1 MFFGRGKRSKAKVA
15 CPLCEQQNDE
25 GHTDCIR
32 CGYKLGRSGN
42 HQQGSYVEQQTSDIF
57 SALMEEDEEE
67 LESPMVDWSQTTFTM
82 DDVTIEVSQYNDDGE
97 VSLSSTPKFASKYD
111 EMPDDAK
118 NIIPSNFNHGTK
130 ETGVIEELESE
141 GNLQKSE
148 EEVVEGGP
156 PLVEVHEE
164 EEDEELDTSEE
175 EAVEEDLPL
184 VEVHEEEE
192 DEELDTSEEEA
203 VEEDLPLVE
212 VHEEEAIEEDL
223 PLVGAIPDEDLPL
236 VGAIPDEDL
245 PLVGAVPDYSESI
258 TQVEHGKDGPND
270 TENELL
276 KRTELDPTPDMEEEE
291 LHSLTSAELRS
302 MLSSVGAST
311 IGDKTELVKRFL
323 ESTEHSIDTGSEE
336 SQVIEE
342 DAEVNTEKTQF
353 SQNNSL
359 GAKPPLI
366 PEIISNPSQKIES
379 LNEEEGNSTMDI
391 VDVYLEKSQ
400 ATMTRSSYW
409 PWPQEMPWIEKEIA
423 VKLRQSLGEAKE
435 KRMGRARELLDEVGP
450 HLGDRTRLLF
460 PVCRLLQALGRGDE
474 VPSIIEGAE
483 GRHPSDP
490 AVTDARDRLGV

>member
-1 MFFGRGKRSKAKVA
+1 MFFGRGKKSKAKVA

-156 PLVEVHEE
+156 PLVEVN
-164 EEDEELDTSEE
+164 
-175 EAVEEDLPL
+175 
-184 VEVHEEEE
+184 EEEE

>member
-156 PLVEVHEE
+156 PLVEVN
-164 EEDEELDTSEE
+164 
-175 EAVEEDLPL
+175 
-184 VEVHEEEE
+184 EEEE

-212 VHEEEAIEEDL
+212 VHEEEAIE
-223 PLVGAIPDEDLPL
+223 EDLPL

-342 DAEVNTEKTQF
+342 DAEVNTEKTRF

-366 PEIISNPSQKIES
+366 PEIISNPSQKIEP

>member
-1 MFFGRGKRSKAKVA
+1 MFFGRGKKSKAKVA

-184 VEVHEEEE
+184 VEVHEEE
-192 DEELDTSEEEA
+192 
-203 VEEDLPLVE
+203 
-212 VHEEEAIEEDL
+212 AIEEDL
-223 PLVGAIPDEDLPL
+223 PLVEAIPDEDLPL

-270 TENELL
+270 TGNGLL
-276 KRTELDPTPDMEEEE
+276 KRTELDPTPAMEEEE
-291 LHSLTSAELRS
+291 LLSLTSAELRS

-323 ESTEHSIDTGSEE
+323 ESTEHGIDTGSEE
-336 SQVIEE
+336 SQVVEE

-366 PEIISNPSQKIES
+366 PEIISNPSPKIES

-483 GRHPSDP
+483 RMHPSDP

>member
-1 MFFGRGKRSKAKVA
+1 MFFGRGKKSKAKVA

-25 GHTDCIR
+25 GLTDCIR

-42 HQQGSYVEQQTSDIF
+42 HQQGSHVEQQTSDIF

-141 GNLQKSE
+141 GNPQKSE
-148 EEVVEGGP
+148 EEV
-156 PLVEVHEE
+156 
-164 EEDEELDTSEE
+164 
-175 EAVEEDLPL
+175 VEEDLPL

-192 DEELDTSEEEA
+192 DGELDTSEEEA

-212 VHEEEAIEEDL
+212 VHEEEAVEEGL
-223 PLVGAIPDEDLPL
+223 PLVEAIPDEDLPL
-236 VGAIPDEDL
+236 VEAIPDEDL
-245 PLVGAVPDYSESI
+245 PLVEAVPDYSESV
-258 TQVEHGKDGPND
+258 TQVEHDKDGPND

-336 SQVIEE
+336 SQVVEE
-342 DAEVNTEKTQF
+342 GVEVNTEKTQF

-359 GAKPPLI
+359 GAKPPII
-366 PEIISNPSQKIES
+366 PEIISNPSPEIAS
-379 LNEEEGNSTMDI
+379 LNEEEGNSTIDV
-391 VDVYLEKSQ
+391 VDVYLEKNQ

-409 PWPQEMPWIEKEIA
+409 PWPQVMPWIEKEIA

-483 GRHPSDP
+483 RMHPSDP
-490 AVTDARDRLGV
+490 AVIDARDRLGV

>member
-156 PLVEVHEE
+156 PLVEVN
-164 EEDEELDTSEE
+164 
-175 EAVEEDLPL
+175 
-184 VEVHEEEE
+184 EEEE

>member
-156 PLVEVHEE
+156 PLVEVN
-164 EEDEELDTSEE
+164 
-175 EAVEEDLPL
+175 
-184 VEVHEEEE
+184 EEEE

-212 VHEEEAIEEDL
+212 VHEEEAIE
-223 PLVGAIPDEDLPL
+223 EDLPL

-342 DAEVNTEKTQF
+342 DAEVNTEKTRF

>member
-184 VEVHEEEE
+184 VEVHEEE
-192 DEELDTSEEEA
+192 
-203 VEEDLPLVE
+203 
-212 VHEEEAIEEDL
+212 AIE
-223 PLVGAIPDEDLPL
+223 EDLPL

>member
-1 MFFGRGKRSKAKVA
+1 MFFGRGKKSKAKVA

-156 PLVEVHEE
+156 PLVEVQ
-164 EEDEELDTSEE
+164 
-175 EAVEEDLPL
+175 
-184 VEVHEEEE
+184 EEEE

-270 TENELL
+270 TGNGLL
-276 KRTELDPTPDMEEEE
+276 KRTELDPTPAMEEEE

-323 ESTEHSIDTGSEE
+323 ESTEHGIDTGSEE

-342 DAEVNTEKTQF
+342 DVEVNTEKTQF

>member
-156 PLVEVHEE
+156 PLVEVN
-164 EEDEELDTSEE
+164 
-175 EAVEEDLPL
+175 
-184 VEVHEEEE
+184 EEEE

-270 TENELL
+270 TGNGLL
-276 KRTELDPTPDMEEEE
+276 KRTELDPTPAMEEEE

-366 PEIISNPSQKIES
+366 PEIISNPSQKIEP

>member
-156 PLVEVHEE
+156 PLVEVN
-164 EEDEELDTSEE
+164 
-175 EAVEEDLPL
+175 
-184 VEVHEEEE
+184 EEEE

-212 VHEEEAIEEDL
+212 VHEEEAIE
-223 PLVGAIPDEDLPL
+223 EDLPL

-323 ESTEHSIDTGSEE
+323 ESTEHSIDTGSEK

-342 DAEVNTEKTQF
+342 DAEVNTEKTRF

>member
-1 MFFGRGKRSKAKVA
+1 MFFGRGKKSKAKVA

-156 PLVEVHEE
+156 PLVEVN
-164 EEDEELDTSEE
+164 
-175 EAVEEDLPL
+175 
-184 VEVHEEEE
+184 EEEE

-323 ESTEHSIDTGSEE
+323 ESTEHGIDTGSEE

-342 DAEVNTEKTQF
+342 DAEVNTEKTRF

>member
-1 MFFGRGKRSKAKVA
+1 MFFGRGKKSKAKVA

-184 VEVHEEEE
+184 V
-192 DEELDTSEEEA
+192 
-203 VEEDLPLVE
+203 
-212 VHEEEAIEEDL
+212 
-223 PLVGAIPDEDLPL
+223 GAIPDEDLPL

-258 TQVEHGKDGPND
+258 TRVEHGKDGPND
-270 TENELL
+270 TGNGLL
-276 KRTELDPTPDMEEEE
+276 KRTELDPTPAMEEEE

-323 ESTEHSIDTGSEE
+323 ESTEHGIDTGSEE
-336 SQVIEE
+336 SQVVEE

-366 PEIISNPSQKIES
+366 PEIISNPSPKIKS

>member
-1 MFFGRGKRSKAKVA
+1 MFFGRGKKSKAKVA

-25 GHTDCIR
+25 GRTDCIR

-130 ETGVIEELESE
+130 ETRVIEELESE

-148 EEVVEGGP
+148 EEVVEEDL

-164 EEDEELDTSEE
+164 GEDEELDTSEE
-175 EAVEEDLPL
+175 EAVE
-184 VEVHEEEE
+184 
-192 DEELDTSEEEA
+192 
-203 VEEDLPLVE
+203 
-212 VHEEEAIEEDL
+212 
-223 PLVGAIPDEDLPL
+223 EDLPL

-270 TENELL
+270 TGNGLL
-276 KRTELDPTPDMEEEE
+276 ERTELDPTPAMEEEE

-323 ESTEHSIDTGSEE
+323 EWTEHGIDTGSEV
-336 SQVIEE
+336 SQVVEE

-366 PEIISNPSQKIES
+366 PEIISNPSPKIES
-379 LNEEEGNSTMDI
+379 LNEGEGNSTMDI

>member
-156 PLVEVHEE
+156 PLVEVN
-164 EEDEELDTSEE
+164 
-175 EAVEEDLPL
+175 
-184 VEVHEEEE
+184 EEEE

-212 VHEEEAIEEDL
+212 VHEEEAIE
-223 PLVGAIPDEDLPL
+223 EDLPL

>member
-1 MFFGRGKRSKAKVA
+1 MFFGRGKKSKAKVA

-184 VEVHEEEE
+184 VEVHEEE
-192 DEELDTSEEEA
+192 
-203 VEEDLPLVE
+203 
-212 VHEEEAIEEDL
+212 AIEEDL
-223 PLVGAIPDEDLPL
+223 PLVEAIPDEDLPL

-270 TENELL
+270 TGNGLL
-276 KRTELDPTPDMEEEE
+276 KRTELDPTPAMEEEE

-323 ESTEHSIDTGSEE
+323 ESTEHGIDTGSEE
-336 SQVIEE
+336 SQVVEE
-342 DAEVNTEKTQF
+342 DVEVNTEKTQF

-366 PEIISNPSQKIES
+366 PEIISNPSPKIES

>member
-1 MFFGRGKRSKAKVA
+1 MFFGRGKKSKAKVA

-184 VEVHEEEE
+184 V
-192 DEELDTSEEEA
+192 
-203 VEEDLPLVE
+203 
-212 VHEEEAIEEDL
+212 
-223 PLVGAIPDEDLPL
+223 GAIPDEDLPL

-245 PLVGAVPDYSESI
+245 PLVGAIPDYSESI

-270 TENELL
+270 TGNGLL
-276 KRTELDPTPDMEEEE
+276 KRTELDPTPAMEEEE

-323 ESTEHSIDTGSEE
+323 ESTEHGIDTGSEE
-336 SQVIEE
+336 SQVVEE

-366 PEIISNPSQKIES
+366 PEIISNPSPKIKS

>member
-1 MFFGRGKRSKAKVA
+1 MFFGRGKKSKAKVA

-25 GHTDCIR
+25 GLTDCIR

-42 HQQGSYVEQQTSDIF
+42 HQQGSHVEQQTSDIF

-130 ETGVIEELESE
+130 ETGVIEELGSE
-141 GNLQKSE
+141 GNPQKSE

-156 PLVEVHEE
+156 PQVEVHEEEEDGGLDTSEGEAVEEDMPLVEVHEE
-164 EEDEELDTSEE
+164 EEDEGLDTSEE

-184 VEVHEEEE
+184 VEVHEEEG
-192 DEELDTSEEEA
+192 
-203 VEEDLPLVE
+203 VEEGLPLVE
-212 VHEEEAIEEDL
+212 
-223 PLVGAIPDEDLPL
+223 AIPDEDLPL
-236 VGAIPDEDL
+236 VEAIPDEDL
-245 PLVGAVPDYSESI
+245 PLVEAVPDYSESI

-336 SQVIEE
+336 SQVVEE

-359 GAKPPLI
+359 GAKPPII
-366 PEIISNPSQKIES
+366 PEINSNPSPKIES
-379 LNEEEGNSTMDI
+379 LNGEEENSTIDK
-391 VDVYLEKSQ
+391 VDVYLEKNQ
-400 ATMTRSSYW
+400 ATMTRTSYW
-409 PWPQEMPWIEKEIA
+409 PWPQVMPWIEKEIA

-483 GRHPSDP
+483 RMHPSDP

>member
-156 PLVEVHEE
+156 PLVEVN
-164 EEDEELDTSEE
+164 
-175 EAVEEDLPL
+175 
-184 VEVHEEEE
+184 EEEE

-236 VGAIPDEDL
+236 VGA
-245 PLVGAVPDYSESI
+245 VPDYSESI

-270 TENELL
+270 TGNGLL

-342 DAEVNTEKTQF
+342 DAEVNTEKTRF

-366 PEIISNPSQKIES
+366 PEIISNPSQKIEP

>member
-1 MFFGRGKRSKAKVA
+1 MFFGRGKKSKAKVA

-25 GHTDCIR
+25 GLTDCIR

-42 HQQGSYVEQQTSDIF
+42 HQQGSHVEQQTSDIF

-130 ETGVIEELESE
+130 ETGVIEELGSE
-141 GNLQKSE
+141 GNPQKSE

-156 PLVEVHEE
+156 PQVEVHEE
-164 EEDEELDTSEE
+164 EEDEGLDTSEE

-184 VEVHEEEE
+184 VEVHEEEG
-192 DEELDTSEEEA
+192 
-203 VEEDLPLVE
+203 VEEGLPLVE
-212 VHEEEAIEEDL
+212 
-223 PLVGAIPDEDLPL
+223 AIPDEDLPL
-236 VGAIPDEDL
+236 VEAIPDEDL
-245 PLVGAVPDYSESI
+245 PLVEAVPDYSESI

-336 SQVIEE
+336 SQVVEE

-359 GAKPPLI
+359 GAKPPII
-366 PEIISNPSQKIES
+366 PEINSNPSPKIES
-379 LNEEEGNSTMDI
+379 LNGEEENSTIDK
-391 VDVYLEKSQ
+391 VDVYLEKNQ
-400 ATMTRSSYW
+400 ATMTRTSYW
-409 PWPQEMPWIEKEIA
+409 PWPQVMPWIEKEIA

-483 GRHPSDP
+483 RMHPSDP

>member
-1 MFFGRGKRSKAKVA
+1 MFFGRGKKSKAKVA

-25 GHTDCIR
+25 GLTDCIR

-42 HQQGSYVEQQTSDIF
+42 HQQGSHVEQQTSDIF

-97 VSLSSTPKFASKYD
+97 ISLSSTPKFASEYD

-141 GNLQKSE
+141 GNPQKSE
-148 EEVVEGGP
+148 EEVVEGSP

-175 EAVEEDLPL
+175 EAVEEG
-184 VEVHEEEE
+184 
-192 DEELDTSEEEA
+192 
-203 VEEDLPLVE
+203 LPLVE
-212 VHEEEAIEEDL
+212 VHEEEAVEEGL
-223 PLVGAIPDEDLPL
+223 PLVEAIPDEDLPL
-236 VGAIPDEDL
+236 VEAIPDEDL
-245 PLVGAVPDYSESI
+245 PLVEAVPDYSESI

-336 SQVIEE
+336 SQVVEE

-359 GAKPPLI
+359 GAKPPII
-366 PEIISNPSQKIES
+366 PEIISNPSPKIAS
-379 LNEEEGNSTMDI
+379 LNEEEGNSTIDI
-391 VDVYLEKSQ
+391 VDVYLEKNQ

-409 PWPQEMPWIEKEIA
+409 PWPQVMPWIEKEIA

-483 GRHPSDP
+483 RMHPSDP

>member
-156 PLVEVHEE
+156 PLVEVN
-164 EEDEELDTSEE
+164 
-175 EAVEEDLPL
+175 
-184 VEVHEEEE
+184 EEEE

-342 DAEVNTEKTQF
+342 DAEVNTEKTRF

-366 PEIISNPSQKIES
+366 PEIISNPSQKIEP

>member
-156 PLVEVHEE
+156 PLVEVNEE

-184 VEVHEEEE
+184 VEVHEEEK

-212 VHEEEAIEEDL
+212 VHEEEAIE
-223 PLVGAIPDEDLPL
+223 EDLPL

-379 LNEEEGNSTMDI
+379 LNEEEGNSTMDM

>member
-1 MFFGRGKRSKAKVA
+1 M
-15 CPLCEQQNDE
+15 
-25 GHTDCIR
+25 
-32 CGYKLGRSGN
+32 
-42 HQQGSYVEQQTSDIF
+42 
-57 SALMEEDEEE
+57 
-67 LESPMVDWSQTTFTM
+67 
-82 DDVTIEVSQYNDDGE
+82 
-97 VSLSSTPKFASKYD
+97 
-111 EMPDDAK
+111 
-118 NIIPSNFNHGTK
+118 
-130 ETGVIEELESE
+130 
-141 GNLQKSE
+141 
-148 EEVVEGGP
+148 
-156 PLVEVHEE
+156 EVHEE

-212 VHEEEAIEEDL
+212 VHEEEGWTRPEEEAVEEDL
-223 PLVGAIPDEDLPL
+223 PLVEAIPDEDLPL
-236 VGAIPDEDL
+236 VEAIPDEDL
-245 PLVGAVPDYSESI
+245 PLVEAVPDYSESI

-336 SQVIEE
+336 SQVVEE
-342 DAEVNTEKTQF
+342 DVEVNTEKTQF

-359 GAKPPLI
+359 GAKPPII
-366 PEIISNPSQKIES
+366 PEIISNPSPKIES
-379 LNEEEGNSTMDI
+379 LNEEEGNSTIDI

-409 PWPQEMPWIEKEIA
+409 PWPQVMPWIEKEIA

-483 GRHPSDP
+483 RMHPSDP

>member
-1 MFFGRGKRSKAKVA
+1 MFFGRGKKSKAKVA

-184 VEVHEEEE
+184 VEVHEEE
-192 DEELDTSEEEA
+192 
-203 VEEDLPLVE
+203 
-212 VHEEEAIEEDL
+212 AIEEDL
-223 PLVGAIPDEDLPL
+223 PLVE
-236 VGAIPDEDL
+236 AIPDEDL

-270 TENELL
+270 TGNGLL
-276 KRTELDPTPDMEEEE
+276 KRTELDPTPAMEEEE
-291 LHSLTSAELRS
+291 LLSLTSAELRS

-323 ESTEHSIDTGSEE
+323 ESTEHGIDTGSEE
-336 SQVIEE
+336 SQVVEE

-366 PEIISNPSQKIES
+366 PEIISNPSPKIES

>member
-156 PLVEVHEE
+156 PLVEVN
-164 EEDEELDTSEE
+164 
-175 EAVEEDLPL
+175 
-184 VEVHEEEE
+184 EEEE

-342 DAEVNTEKTQF
+342 DVEVNTEKTQF

>member
-1 MFFGRGKRSKAKVA
+1 MFFGRGKKSKAKVA

-25 GHTDCIR
+25 GLTDCIR

-42 HQQGSYVEQQTSDIF
+42 HQQGSHVEQQTSDIF

-130 ETGVIEELESE
+130 ETGVIEELGSE
-141 GNLQKSE
+141 GNPQKSE

-156 PLVEVHEE
+156 PQVEVHEEEEDEGLDTSEEEAVEEDMPLVEVHEE
-164 EEDEELDTSEE
+164 EEDEGLDTSEE

-184 VEVHEEEE
+184 VEVHEEEG
-192 DEELDTSEEEA
+192 
-203 VEEDLPLVE
+203 VEEGLPLVE
-212 VHEEEAIEEDL
+212 
-223 PLVGAIPDEDLPL
+223 AIPDEDLPL
-236 VGAIPDEDL
+236 VEAIPDEDL
-245 PLVGAVPDYSESI
+245 PLVEAVPDYSESI

-336 SQVIEE
+336 SQVVEE

-359 GAKPPLI
+359 GAKPPII
-366 PEIISNPSQKIES
+366 PEINSNPSPKIES
-379 LNEEEGNSTMDI
+379 LNGEEENSTIDK
-391 VDVYLEKSQ
+391 VDVYLEKNQ
-400 ATMTRSSYW
+400 ATMTRTSYW
-409 PWPQEMPWIEKEIA
+409 PWPQVMPWIEKEIA

-483 GRHPSDP
+483 RMHPSDP

>member
-156 PLVEVHEE
+156 PLVEVNEE

-184 VEVHEEEE
+184 VEVHG
-192 DEELDTSEEEA
+192 
-203 VEEDLPLVE
+203 
-212 VHEEEAIEEDL
+212 EEAIE
-223 PLVGAIPDEDLPL
+223 EDLPL

>member
-1 MFFGRGKRSKAKVA
+1 MFFGRGKKSKAKVA

-184 VEVHEEEE
+184 V
-192 DEELDTSEEEA
+192 
-203 VEEDLPLVE
+203 
-212 VHEEEAIEEDL
+212 
-223 PLVGAIPDEDLPL
+223 
-236 VGAIPDEDL
+236 GAIPDEDL

-270 TENELL
+270 TGNGLL
-276 KRTELDPTPDMEEEE
+276 KRTELDPTPAMEEEE

-323 ESTEHSIDTGSEE
+323 ESTEHGIDTGSEE
-336 SQVIEE
+336 SQVVEE

-366 PEIISNPSQKIES
+366 PEIISNPSPKIKS

>member
-1 MFFGRGKRSKAKVA
+1 MFFGRGKKSKAKVA

-156 PLVEVHEE
+156 PLVEVN
-164 EEDEELDTSEE
+164 
-175 EAVEEDLPL
+175 
-184 VEVHEEEE
+184 EEEE

-212 VHEEEAIEEDL
+212 VHEEEAIE
-223 PLVGAIPDEDLPL
+223 EDLPL

-342 DAEVNTEKTQF
+342 DAEVNTEKTRF

-366 PEIISNPSQKIES
+366 PEIISNPSPKIES

-474 VPSIIEGAE
+474 VPSIIKGAE

>member
-1 MFFGRGKRSKAKVA
+1 MFFGRGKKSKAKVA

-184 VEVHEEEE
+184 VEVHEEE
-192 DEELDTSEEEA
+192 
-203 VEEDLPLVE
+203 
-212 VHEEEAIEEDL
+212 AIEEDL
-223 PLVGAIPDEDLPL
+223 PLVEAIPDEDLPL

-270 TENELL
+270 TGNGLL
-276 KRTELDPTPDMEEEE
+276 KRTELDPTPAMEEEE
-291 LHSLTSAELRS
+291 LLSLTSAELRS

-323 ESTEHSIDTGSEE
+323 ESTEHGIDTGSEE
-336 SQVIEE
+336 SQVVEE

-366 PEIISNPSQKIES
+366 PEIISNPSPKIES

>member
-1 MFFGRGKRSKAKVA
+1 MFFGRGKKSKAKVA

-164 EEDEELDTSEE
+164 EEDEEM
-175 EAVEEDLPL
+175 
-184 VEVHEEEE
+184 
-192 DEELDTSEEEA
+192 DTSEEEA

-212 VHEEEAIEEDL
+212 VHEEEAIE
-223 PLVGAIPDEDLPL
+223 EDLPL

-342 DAEVNTEKTQF
+342 DAEVNTEKTRF

-366 PEIISNPSQKIES
+366 PEIISNPSPKIES

-474 VPSIIEGAE
+474 VPSIIKGAE

>member
-1 MFFGRGKRSKAKVA
+1 MFFGRGKKSKAKVA

-156 PLVEVHEE
+156 PLVEVN
-164 EEDEELDTSEE
+164 
-175 EAVEEDLPL
+175 
-184 VEVHEEEE
+184 EEEE

-212 VHEEEAIEEDL
+212 VHEEEAIE
-223 PLVGAIPDEDLPL
+223 EDLPL

-342 DAEVNTEKTQF
+342 DVEVNTEKTQF

-379 LNEEEGNSTMDI
+379 LDEEEGNSTMDI

-474 VPSIIEGAE
+474 VPSIIKGAE

>member
-1 MFFGRGKRSKAKVA
+1 MFFGRGKKSKAKVA

-82 DDVTIEVSQYNDDGE
+82 DDVTIEVSQYNDVGE

-184 VEVHEEEE
+184 VG
-192 DEELDTSEEEA
+192 
-203 VEEDLPLVE
+203 

-223 PLVGAIPDEDLPL
+223 PLVAAIPDEDLPL

-270 TENELL
+270 TENGLL
-276 KRTELDPTPDMEEEE
+276 KRTELDPTPAMEEEE
-291 LHSLTSAELRS
+291 LLSLTSAELRS

-323 ESTEHSIDTGSEE
+323 ESTEHGIDTGSEE
-336 SQVIEE
+336 SQVVEE

-366 PEIISNPSQKIES
+366 PEIISNPSPKIES

>member
-1 MFFGRGKRSKAKVA
+1 MFFGRGKKSKAKVA

-156 PLVEVHEE
+156 PLVEVN
-164 EEDEELDTSEE
+164 
-175 EAVEEDLPL
+175 
-184 VEVHEEEE
+184 EEEE

-236 VGAIPDEDL
+236 VGA
-245 PLVGAVPDYSESI
+245 VPDYSESI

-270 TENELL
+270 TGNGLL
-276 KRTELDPTPDMEEEE
+276 KRTELDPTPAMEEEE

-323 ESTEHSIDTGSEE
+323 ESTEHGIDTGSEE

-342 DAEVNTEKTQF
+342 DVEVNTEKTQF

>member
-1 MFFGRGKRSKAKVA
+1 MFFGRGKKSKAKVA

-25 GHTDCIR
+25 GLTDCIR

-42 HQQGSYVEQQTSDIF
+42 HQQGSHVEQQTSDIF

-130 ETGVIEELESE
+130 ETGVIEELGSE
-141 GNLQKSE
+141 GNPQKSE

-156 PLVEVHEE
+156 PQVEVHEEEEDGGLDTSEGEAVEEDMPLVEVHEE
-164 EEDEELDTSEE
+164 EEDEGLDTSEE

-184 VEVHEEEE
+184 VEVHEEEG
-192 DEELDTSEEEA
+192 
-203 VEEDLPLVE
+203 VEEGLPLVE
-212 VHEEEAIEEDL
+212 
-223 PLVGAIPDEDLPL
+223 AIPDEDLPL
-236 VGAIPDEDL
+236 VEAIPDEDL
-245 PLVGAVPDYSESI
+245 PLVEAVPDYSESI
-258 TQVEHGKDGPND
+258 TQVEHGKDGPNG

-336 SQVIEE
+336 SQVVEE

-359 GAKPPLI
+359 GAKPPII
-366 PEIISNPSQKIES
+366 PEINSNPSPKIES
-379 LNEEEGNSTMDI
+379 LNGEEENSTIDK
-391 VDVYLEKSQ
+391 VDVYLEKNQ
-400 ATMTRSSYW
+400 ATMTRTSYW
-409 PWPQEMPWIEKEIA
+409 PWPQVMPWIEKEIA

-483 GRHPSDP
+483 RMHPSDP

>member
-1 MFFGRGKRSKAKVA
+1 MFFGRGKKSKAKVA

-25 GHTDCIR
+25 GLTDCIR
-32 CGYKLGRSGN
+32 CGSKLGRSGN
-42 HQQGSYVEQQTSDIF
+42 HQQGSHVEQQTSDIF

-141 GNLQKSE
+141 GNPQKSE
-148 EEVVEGGP
+148 EEVVEEDL

-164 EEDEELDTSEE
+164 EEDGELDTSEE

-192 DEELDTSEEEA
+192 DGELDTSEEEA

-212 VHEEEAIEEDL
+212 VHEEEAVEEGL
-223 PLVGAIPDEDLPL
+223 PLVEAIPDEDLPL
-236 VGAIPDEDL
+236 VEAIPDEDL
-245 PLVGAVPDYSESI
+245 PLVEAVPDYSESV
-258 TQVEHGKDGPND
+258 TQVEHDKDGPND

-336 SQVIEE
+336 SQVVEE
-342 DAEVNTEKTQF
+342 GVEVNTEKTQF

-359 GAKPPLI
+359 GAKPPII
-366 PEIISNPSQKIES
+366 PEIISNPSPEIAS
-379 LNEEEGNSTMDI
+379 LNEEEGNSTIDV
-391 VDVYLEKSQ
+391 VDVYLEKNQ

-409 PWPQEMPWIEKEIA
+409 PWPQVMPWIEKEIA

-483 GRHPSDP
+483 RMHPSDP
-490 AVTDARDRLGV
+490 AVIDARDRLGV